1 MIDIAI
7 AYQRYKFIGLEFLT
21 WLWFILE
28 TDPEVLRTID
38 EDLMSCRIGKRLV
51 LENRKKD
58 QLETV
63 TIKGDAPGLEEA
75 ITALKKGALIAEM
88 DLSIK
93 TAQLAWDFSIKG
105 ESLSYSSLRLPTI
118 RVDDFAEDIHEGI
131 YERLLTMEKAVDII
145 HSLYHR
151 FINIRISRNWNEQV
165 VPMVH
170 KWIISQEI

>member
-21 WLWFILE
+21 WLWFVLE
-28 TDPEVLRTID
+28 TDPELFREID
-38 EDLMSCRIGKRLV
+38 SELISCRVGKRLV

-75 ITALKKGALIAEM
+75 RTALKKGAMIAEM
-88 DLSIK
+88 DLSMK

-105 ESLSYSSLRLPTI
+105 ENLSFSGLRLPTM
-118 RVDDFAEDIHEGI
+118 RVNEAEESIDDILN
-131 YERLLTMEKAVDII
+131 ERLRVMENAICMTDA
-145 HSLYHR
+145 LYHR
-151 FINIRISRNWNEQV
+151 FIKIRISRNWDEQV
-165 VPMVH
+165 VPRVH
-170 KWIISQEI
+170 KWITSQGI